1 MGLPYGQPL
10 ARAPHILFL
19 LQNVIIKQD
28 FLFFVRILENPLCK
42 QIYKKGQNS
51 RKFSNFVYSTLIPLS
66 FERKSSKTKKEMEW
80 QQTLF
85 VALLSPSRLEGISVI
100 FRVLTLLVLQ

>member
-1 MGLPYGQPL
+1 
-10 ARAPHILFL
+10 
-19 LQNVIIKQD
+19 
-28 FLFFVRILENPLCK
+28 
-42 QIYKKGQNS
+42 
-51 RKFSNFVYSTLIPLS
+51 
-66 FERKSSKTKKEMEW
+66 MEW